1 MRYEINY
8 DKTQASEQWQHRT
21 NQQRKSSTGYF
32 LVLDFLLELA
42 SLSSPWLHSK
52 WCISLEHAIED
63 QFSITFRFVPFPL
76 AAPLPFPLDDSS
88 SFLGDLGFTEKN
100 PSRRP
105 CCLALRN
112 LDNFSAPFFTRS
124 SLSKQNRHHQRSP
137 IYRVMIIGVLEA
149 FFGYQEL
156 YETVNIWVLPLQL
169 RALLRSYST

>member
-1 MRYEINY
+1 M
-8 DKTQASEQWQHRT
+8 TASNEPTEKELNWLLFGLGLFTRT
-21 NQQRKSSTGYF
+21 RLFVVTLVTFPNDVLALNMSLKIKS
-32 LVLDFLLELA
+32 V
-42 SLSSPWLHSK
+42 
-52 WCISLEHAIED
+52 
-63 QFSITFRFVPFPL
+63 ITFRFVPFPL

-112 LDNFSAPFFTRS
+112 LDNFSAPFFPRS

-149 FFGYQEL
+149 FFGHQEL

-169 RALLRSYST
+169 QSLLRSHSR